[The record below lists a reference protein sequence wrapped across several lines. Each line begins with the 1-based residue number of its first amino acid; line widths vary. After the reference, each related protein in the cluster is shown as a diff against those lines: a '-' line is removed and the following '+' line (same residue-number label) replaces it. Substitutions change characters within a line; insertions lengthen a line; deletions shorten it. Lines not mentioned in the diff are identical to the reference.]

1 MSSNNC
7 LSEREL
13 EVLQLVAT
21 GLTDKQ
27 VAKQLQLSHKTV
39 RNHMDLTRAK
49 LGAKTRGAAI
59 AIALQ
64 RGIITPGEPEDEGKT

>member
-7 LSEREL
+7 LSEREM

-27 VAKQLQLSHKTV
+27 VAEQLQLSHKTV
-39 RNHMDLTRAK
+39 RNHMDFIRAK
-49 LGAKTRGAAI
+49 LGAKTRGEAI
-59 AIALQ
+59 AIAVHKGL
-64 RGIITPGEPEDEGKT
+64 ITSGETEDEGEA